1 MAMIREN
8 ILRLRDDISLICRQL
23 GRDPEDITLVV
34 VTKHASQEDIKEAIA
49 LGVSHIGEN
58 KVQEA
63 LKKFSGLP
71 EKCHIARHMI
81 GHLQSNK
88 VKDAVQIFEYI
99 QSVDSAKLAAAI
111 DKEAGRLKK
120 TVDIFVQVNTSGEAQ
135 KFGVSKDGAL
145 ALLADIAQLKHLN
158 VLGLMT
164 IGPLTEDEAAVR
176 NCFKELRLLR
186 DRIGR
191 EFAGAGNI
199 QMKFLSMGMSSDYKI
214 ALEEGSN
221 MVRIGSRIFRH
232 V

>member
-23 GRDPEDITLVV
+23 GRNPQEITFVA
-34 VTKHASQEDIKEAIA
+34 VTKFASLEDIKEAIA

-63 LKKFSGLP
+63 KRKFSELP
-71 EKCHIARHMI
+71 CELRITRHMI

-88 VKDAVQIFEYI
+88 AKEAVRIFDCI
-99 QSVDSAKLAAAI
+99 QSVDSEKLAMAI
-111 DKEAGRLKK
+111 DKEAGALKK
-120 TVDIFVQVNTSGEAQ
+120 TTDILIQVNTSGEAQ
-135 KFGVSKDGAL
+135 KFGISKDL
-145 ALLADIAQLKHLN
+145 ALGLLEKTVLLKHVN
-158 VLGLMT
+158 VTGLMT
-164 IGPLTEDEAAVR
+164 IGPLTEDETAVR

-186 DRIGR
+186 DRIVK
-191 EFAGAGNI
+191 EFSGAGNV
-199 QMKFLSMGMSSDYKI
+199 QMKFLSMGMSLDYKI

-221 MVRIGSRIFRH
+221 MVRIGSRIFKH